1 VAAVDPAAA
10 TAAYLAMVPPE
21 VRAAAARHA
30 EAGVAA
36 WALGLV
42 GPLAIAVLLV
52 RTGAVERAWR
62 WGGRGGGLA
71 AGVAVIGLLA
81 AASCAWDAVVRWGT
95 AGAVPSLGGLCAGVL
110 GRAIGF
116 AAAWALLKA
125 AGPRPRLVLGA
136 LAAAASFLLV
146 FGPEAASEL
155 GPRLEPA
162 PAKVA
167 EAAREVARASGV
179 PVSDVVLSASAP
191 GEGDVTGLFRP
202 ARILL
207 RPEAVGAPL
216 AEVRAGVGHV
226 LGHYRARDGFGWAL
240 ALAALHAG
248 GVVFVI
254 GLFGPIAKALALP
267 PLGGD
272 SRRSRQRGAPHGGL
286 SPAYSPQRGEIAVSD
301 PRALPVL
308 WALAAAWMALA
319 QPLEFAWD
327 QAINLRADRFS
338 LEHAREPDGL
348 AMKLVRENGLQPV
361 DPPLI
366 ERLITCSHP
375 PLKDRLD
382 QAMRWKAA
390 HPR

>member
-1 VAAVDPAAA
+1 
-10 TAAYLAMVPPE
+10 M
-21 VRAAAARHA
+21 
-30 EAGVAA
+30 
-36 WALGLV
+36 
-42 GPLAIAVLLV
+42 
-52 RTGAVERAWR
+52 
-62 WGGRGGGLA
+62 
-71 AGVAVIGLLA
+71 
-81 AASCAWDAVVRWGT
+81 
-95 AGAVPSLGGLCAGVL
+95 
-110 GRAIGF
+110 
-116 AAAWALLKA
+116 
-125 AGPRPRLVLGA
+125 GA
-136 LAAAASFLLV
+136 LAAAASFFLV

-240 ALAALHAG
+240 WLAALRAG

-254 GLFGPIAKALALP
+254 GLYGPVALALCP
-267 PLGGD
+267 SPG
-272 SRRSRQRGAPHGGL
+272 RGRISL
-286 SPAYSPQRGEIAVSD
+286 SD

-319 QPLEFAWD
+319 QPLAFAWD

-375 PLKDRLD
+375 PLKDRVD
-382 QAMRWKAA
+382 QAMRWKTDQA
-390 HPR
+390 R